1 MAKCKTLPDLDDV
14 LSAYDAATENYPEDL
29 EPDSVEGRRELI
41 SSALNYLK
49 DIGVVPSQQS
59 LKLIQNEL
67 IRNDRDN
74 YDSLFGL
81 AENEKETRD
90 MVEQLWDIVS
100 IDEDAK
106 NIAPE
111 ANDFPQAPIP
121 SISEG
126 VDSIFD
132 NINDQSRFVR
142 HFQNELT
149 RFAFVNYNLNK
160 LISTNKDL
168 NDSIRMYKNQLFQDL
183 AREIG
188 SPVTQ
193 MYVGRDFQLE
203 AYNNLI
209 RDARI
214 YFYEDTKSGTF
225 KSTDQARINAYNK
238 YAILTNFDG
247 FLLRYSKDIIQVARG
262 FVGGHI
268 DPKAGYKYT
277 FNLGKHIKQDYNN
290 ELQDINEHVNGAV
303 QMFVNSIPMVDETNK
318 PTGQYVEFKAF
329 NSLIR
334 IFRNIS
340 ENNPG
345 ITREIRNNPREA
357 IKEIVNIAYNNQKTY
372 FKGNDATLYP
382 TFRSVRYAVFDTNN
396 PSSLAILERSLQS
409 PDQMNLF
416 SMILNHIN
424 KTSPV
429 SYLQYKYN
437 PDTGNYV
444 VSYLDSESITQKRT
458 DLEKHLMIQSTYD
471 NYSDAFAKHSIV
483 PVTEQNGIVRGISFV
498 ISGSNYSY
506 TLSNRSLAKN
516 GQVVTDFKSELL
528 GNKDGWGQFLTDVM
542 KKPIDPTFLETASEV
557 NEADDLE
564 GFLNVAMATI
574 INADAKDWAKK
585 EGVTLK
591 DILSDRYPSII
602 PDRGKV
608 STYYDKKLDS
618 LRIGGV
624 LNGLSGLIA
633 LSRTIAANNRDTIK
647 SYVKNADGNNLPKYR
662 LTSAGNDDAYIL
674 NDIRNHA
681 NLNPSNPMNNNLFV
695 TTEGLLTGTAIKTD
709 FTNSE
714 GTSKNVFKMQ
724 ANELLYSQFI
734 FDYLQTRNKNS
745 SNRQSNELAGVVAIQ
760 PTTYSDK
767 SNIWVKLIDLYK
779 QINFKDMYGTEVT
792 NKQISEMSV
801 QEVNQLRF
809 STLHG
814 MYQELQNQLVEDY
827 ENLFLAVNGVYADRG
842 ELDETDYK
850 QLDPAVKDLVE
861 KRTQYIGDDGSYEYY
876 WFKDGLTVKDFVP
889 LIPKLSVDAIH
900 QAVHFIQLNG
910 GDITILPEVH
920 FTPTK
925 KGLSF
930 NTTLLENIRNYSLKD
945 KSKEST
951 LDNISD
957 SYWTKKKEE
966 DKLYA
971 LTLKMSDVRFD
982 LYDEFGNEIKSI
994 TDNIDL
1000 SAPQTEF
1007 IDRLTAKSKAAL
1019 YDKLKIES
1027 DKNATY
1033 GNIWVNNRTQR
1044 LNNYYIL
1051 KKNGTKYDVVE
1062 DVDLME
1068 AAGNTDYEV
1077 VLNPDLD
1084 LYKSIDNLVSD
1095 NYNAAT
1101 IGLPFLHPAKKAAV
1115 SNDASLIDKIHEEAA
1130 RTTAMYKRG
1139 VVVGATIHPFIKG
1152 KITGIPETYKL
1163 AVIEDLKTPVFNV
1176 QGDDEGATQFDG
1188 GIFLNPMIARYEQ
1201 NSLEE
1206 IEMSPIHRK
1215 PLGYFSL
1222 SNYMSSGLL
1231 KCATFAVTNEYLRT
1245 AQSGDVIGNSLLK
1258 QMLDVQWDIPNLD
1271 VTVDRNGR
1279 KISYNGQMYRDIN
1292 TLKYWFI
1299 NDIQKVNKIGYDE
1312 NGKLDNT
1319 YEITR
1324 TQMSKDGIFLKANGK
1339 NIQKKIRVKIDTN
1352 YDLWMALGGEF
1363 SLSRDGK
1370 TLKESESSLDKLTE
1384 VGNLVAF
1391 DRNNINNIPLIQEA
1405 KKNGVKINVYPSGF
1419 DVDVSQN
1426 TYYQPMKFSGIAYL
1440 ATTGSVKNGMANVN
1454 PGRLFR
1460 NGYNPNIQTLE
1471 DSDRIVYG
1479 HPAIGKTYAKARHD
1493 SFLSIDDDYDNAIKE
1508 FINKRLK
1515 DGQTRQD
1522 YKREAPEEYKQFMLG
1537 LYETAKFRAFEE
1549 GKRLFFSN
1557 TVILQALDEAGR
1569 LDEIDKA
1576 LTLGREEFVQRDT
1589 QRDSFGKENAIDWKN
1604 TIDSYLNKIP
1614 DKLVN
1619 VGRNYLL
1626 DILDNTQK
1634 RKQRSDLTYIT
1645 IKPDF
1650 IGIQLNA
1657 EHSVDEAE
1665 VSEMTQVISALE
1677 QMSTSHG
1684 MANQVYEDIGRVIA
1698 RGLKEYNFDANSE
1711 EDKTRVYKILG
1722 RDLLRTFSTGDKDR
1736 LGLAGAYMEL
1746 VKKDILSDKS
1756 LDNMTY
1762 KIPFDDNNIFGVF
1775 TNGFTNGINRDI
1787 IKRKYA
1793 GLQAILNPSHDIV
1806 TVYDGPNGGV
1816 LKYSDILKAVDT
1828 PAQRDAIFNAMDTEV
1843 EIGEIRAGDWIEI
1856 DRGGGPE
1863 VLKVLNYRN
1872 NAPGKIGIID
1882 LKDLR
1887 LQGYLGVKRL
1897 GSRGRNLRSANHIIK
1912 LVDGTNSNGFIT
1924 FDAYDLDTSRLS
1936 WDIKLQKGKW
1946 EEFVKADP
1954 ARLQAWNEIVQRI
1967 QDKFGKTITFN
1978 TDKGEIN
1985 GYLRD
1990 LITDDLAEISNG
2002 RYRIPVAYRS
2012 GNEIF
2017 AQVAEDRFDANEL
2030 AIGKNTASKFG
2041 LKIGDSFGEIEKTG
2055 PLFFERRQKDIIH
2068 TDIGSNNYD
2077 MYFVKNNKQHLH
2089 VMLSNNPTSKA
2100 RIDTLIKDGIM
2111 VEDKGV
2117 EKTTINGKN
2126 YVIVDGNIGYK
2137 IDDDS
2142 KFYNYITSAGESRQ
2156 VLVTSNVDTLRGID
2170 KSKLYSNAIYRYTSD
2185 NIATMFPLQID
2196 SMFTALEDKPILQEW
2211 YDALKES
2218 ESEQDK
2224 YDLANEINAQSALN
2238 LESRIKKSAQGVYTS
2253 WQEALKF
2260 IVARIPS
2267 QSMQSF
2273 MNMKVA
2279 MFTESETNICYVPV
2293 EQIWYQ
2299 GSDFDIDKA
2308 FMLGASIS
2316 NQGMYYNWSP
2326 LFNFNSQELLSISHD
2341 LPFPTGFHYFLDNEI
2356 GTPLEGDY
2364 SELLGKTYE
2373 EITTNPILYRQLVNL
2388 TREVAKFPAMGNS
2401 QMVRISGLTEELIE
2415 LLNIHNSYEL
2425 GENDYQEAIKNK
2437 VFNALWRIGA
2447 DVKNVVS
2454 ATSPISM
2461 GPAQD
2466 AAEASTSGQF
2476 SKLVSNENPGAR
2488 VILQYQ
2494 NSIGKDGIGVYATG
2508 IKVFSILLNYYNEKL
2523 AKADKENLSRYT
2535 FYNKD
2540 SENKGIIEVYD
2551 NDGQKHIIQQSPTL
2565 PNVKID
2571 PLSNPELLDLAEAVV
2586 KRGFQEDVFLTDS
2599 VLLSAATDNAKELI
2613 LEKINAG
2620 PDLASVYIYLF
2631 ATGVD
2636 FKTASDFMT
2645 TRAVTMAQ
2653 NKAKTDILYVN
2664 GKKNSLE
2671 KAVEYYTSFANPD
2684 NYIPQI
2690 YQQSIIDW
2698 GNNAIAKLA
2707 NDPEV
2712 GAEIKEIMK
2721 TETRFFHILSE
2732 VKNPAV
2738 FDKLLDTA
2746 YNSTSPLKI
2755 YKKDLAK
2762 KKSRA
2767 ELEMEWEMAMDSEED
2782 WMQSEDSEDFR
2793 VFNIGEDKA
2802 SKLKYI
2808 FSRYVDELRRR
2819 RNELSTLTEGD
2830 LHNMKVLLELKQKSD
2845 ELTRLGRLGSLN
2857 QGIKTKLMDKIKY
2870 INQIESFVNR
2880 KFAKFN
2886 NDNELSSDD
2895 VGYLPPSFNL
2905 IEFIQNPEYKKEMI
2919 DAYEQ
2924 AKDTFNILD
2933 IITSVPHFNEML
2945 NAMAVDNRVLS
2956 FYASKY
2962 ALTKNLAMSALH
2974 NRALNQLT
2982 AKDMSEINRFISDVT
2997 IVKFLKSELNN
3008 KIALAPGSKMYNGL
3022 GKVVPVPTS
3031 GKVIDFANVFDR
3043 ATFKMWFEQ
3052 EFIPN
3057 MKATNP
3063 TNKFIQA
3070 LTSTYFKNSFQDY
3083 NFLYKLPIDLGNL
3096 EQESNEIA
3104 YSNYLKAFDEIKYT
3118 RPLPDVNLTM
3128 GDLFFLYNLLVSK
3141 NSFGDNTLTKIFEN
3155 SLNIKNKNDEIEV
3168 KNSLLLKFMDFEAK
3182 LNPNLN
3188 DQTNGLIEG
3197 EDYKLDDLYVRLI
3210 KYNEPN
3216 GTRFTKEFDSTEG
3229 KIVIKENKYGEKSTL
3244 DLFTDNNT
3252 MLLPFLTKGFTRL
3265 ASETKQD
3272 LISKLVNLI
3281 SNNKAEIKL
3290 TCDE

>member
-1 MAKCKTLPDLDDV
+1 MIKCRIIPELV
-14 LSAYDAATENYPEDL
+14 EIWSAYDTAAENFPDTL
-29 EPDSVEGRRELI
+29 EPDSVEGRREII
-41 SSALNYLK
+41 SSALNYIK
-49 DIGVVPSQQS
+49 DNGVVPSQQS
-59 LKLIQNEL
+59 LGMLQNEL
-67 IRNDRDN
+67 IRYDRDN
-74 YDSLFGL
+74 YEGLFGF
-81 AENEKETRD
+81 ATNEKETRD
-90 MVEQLWDIVS
+90 LIEQNWDIVS

-126 VDSIFD
+126 LDSIFD

-160 LISTNKDL
+160 LISTNRDL
-168 NDSIRMYKNQLFQDL
+168 NDSIRMYKNQIFQEL
-183 AREIG
+183 AKEIG

-193 MYVGRDFQLE
+193 MYAGREFQLE

-214 YFYEDTKSGTF
+214 YFFEDVKDGVF
-225 KSTDQARINAYNK
+225 VSTDQDRINAYNK
-238 YAILTNFDG
+238 YVMLTNFDG
-247 FLLRYSKDIIQVARG
+247 FLLRYSKNIIQVARG

-303 QMFVNSIPMVDETNK
+303 QMFVNSIPMVDEHNN
-318 PTGQYVEFKAF
+318 PTGQYVEFKTF
-329 NSLIR
+329 NSLTR

-357 IKEIVNIAYNNQKTY
+357 IKEIINIAYNNSKTY

-382 TFRSVRYAVFDTNN
+382 TFRSVRRAVFDITN
-396 PSSLAILERSLQS
+396 PSSLASLESSITS

-416 SMILNHIN
+416 SMVLNHIN

-437 PDTGNYV
+437 PETGKYV
-444 VSYLDSESITQKRT
+444 VSYLDSEAISQKRT

-471 NYSDAFAKHSIV
+471 NFFDIFSKHSIA
-483 PVTEQNGIVRGISFV
+483 PVEDADGVVSNITFNIGGAHYNYNLSNKALTKNGTIVQDYLSEL
-498 ISGSNYSY
+498 
-506 TLSNRSLAKN
+506 LSNRS
-516 GQVVTDFKSELL
+516 
-528 GNKDGWGQFLTDVM
+528 GWGQFFSDVM
-542 KKPIDPTFLETASEV
+542 RKPIDATFIETATEV
-557 NEADDLE
+557 NDAEDLK

-574 INADAKDWAKK
+574 VNADAKDAAVKAG
-585 EGVTLK
+585 ETLK
-591 DILSDRYPSII
+591 DVVSTRYSRIVPEDS
-602 PDRGKV
+602 KA
-608 STYYDKKLDS
+608 STYYDRRLDS

-624 LNGLSGLIA
+624 LDGLRGLIA
-633 LSRTIAANNRDTIK
+633 LSRTIAANNRDTTK

-674 NDIRNHA
+674 NDIRSAA
-681 NLNPSNPMNNNLFV
+681 NFNPKNPMNSNLFIS
-695 TTEGLLTGTAIKTD
+695 TDGLLTGTALKTD

-714 GTSKNVFKMQ
+714 GTSKNIFKMQ
-724 ANELLYSQFI
+724 ANELLYSQFV
-734 FDYLQTRNKNS
+734 FDYLQTRDKNS
-745 SNRQSNELAGVVAIQ
+745 ANRQSNELAGIVAIQ

-767 SNIWVKLIDLYK
+767 SNIWVKLVDLYK
-779 QINFKDMYGTEVT
+779 TLSFKDIYGNNLFEGKSLSDLTVNE
-792 NKQISEMSV
+792 I
-801 QEVNQLRF
+801 NQLRF

-814 MYQELQNQLVEDY
+814 MYQGLANQLVEDY
-827 ENLFLAVNGVYADRG
+827 KLLFTASNGVFVNELG
-842 ELDETDYK
+842 EYDETDYK
-850 QLDPAVKDLVE
+850 QLSPEVRALME

-876 WFKDGLTVKDFVP
+876 DFKEDLTVEDFIP
-889 LIPKLSVDAIH
+889 LLSKLDTDTIH
-900 QAVHFIQLNG
+900 NAVYMLQSQGI
-910 GDITILPEVH
+910 DITVLPEVH
-920 FTPTK
+920 YIQTK
-925 KGLSF
+925 KGLAF
-930 NTTLLENIRNYSLKD
+930 NTTLLENIRNYSLKNKD
-945 KSKEST
+945 NQST

-957 SYWTKKKEE
+957 SYWTKKREE

-971 LTLKMSDVRFD
+971 LTLKMSDVKFD
-982 LYDEFGNEIKSI
+982 LYDEFGKEI
-994 TDNIDL
+994 TTLTENIDRTA
-1000 SAPQTEF
+1000 SQKDF
-1007 IDRLTAKSKAAL
+1007 VDRLTPKAKQEL
-1019 YDKLKIES
+1019 YNKLHIES
-1027 DKNATY
+1027 DEKATY
-1033 GNIWVNNRTQR
+1033 ENIWIDNRTQR

-1051 KKNGTKYDVVE
+1051 KKNGSKYDIVE
-1062 DVDLME
+1062 DVDFMKV
-1068 AAGNTDYEV
+1068 AGNTDYEV

-1115 SNDASLIDKIHEEAA
+1115 TNDASLIDKINEEAA

-1152 KITGIPETYKL
+1152 KITGIPDTYKL

-1176 QGDDEGATQFDG
+1176 QGDDDGATQFDG

-1222 SNYMSSGLL
+1222 SNYLSSGLL
-1231 KCATFAVTNEYLRT
+1231 KCATFAVTNEYLRA
-1245 AQSGDVIGNSLLK
+1245 AQTGDVIGNSLLK

-1271 VTVDRNGR
+1271 ITVDRNGR

-1292 TLKYWFI
+1292 TLKYWSI
-1299 NDIQKVNKIGYDE
+1299 NNIEKLNKIGYDE
-1312 NGKLDNT
+1312 NGNLDNT

-1324 TQMSKDGIFLKANGK
+1324 TQIDKNGQALKRDGSI
-1339 NIQKKIRVKIDTN
+1339 ITEKIKVRIDTN

-1363 SLSRDGK
+1363 SVSRDGK

-1384 VGNLVAF
+1384 VGNQVAF
-1391 DRNNINNIPLIQEA
+1391 NRNNIDDIPLIQEA
-1405 KKNGVKINVYPSGF
+1405 RRHGARIDIYPTGF
-1419 DVDVSQN
+1419 DEDVSQN

-1440 ATTGSVKNGMANVN
+1440 ATAGAVKNGMANVN
-1454 PGRLFR
+1454 PGRLFK
-1460 NGYNPNIQTLE
+1460 NGYNPNIQALE
-1471 DSDRIVYG
+1471 DSDRVIYG

-1493 SFLSIDDDYDNAIKE
+1493 SFLSFDDDYGNAIKG
-1508 FINKRLK
+1508 FIDKRLK
-1515 DGQTRQD
+1515 EGQTRQD
-1522 YKREAPEEYKQFMLG
+1522 YKREAPEEYRQFLLG
-1537 LYETAKFRAFEE
+1537 LYETAKARANEE
-1549 GKRLFFSN
+1549 GKRLFFSDS
-1557 TVILQALDEAGR
+1557 ILLQALDETGR
-1569 LDEIDKA
+1569 LEEIDKA
-1576 LTLGREEFVQRDT
+1576 LSMNPDEFVDRSRNRGEVDDANT
-1589 QRDSFGKENAIDWKN
+1589 KDWKN
-1604 TIDSYLNKIP
+1604 KIDLYLNKIP
-1614 DKLVN
+1614 DRIVN

-1626 DILDNTQK
+1626 DILDNT
-1634 RKQRSDLTYIT
+1634 RKKHQRSQLTYIN

-1698 RGLKEYNFDANSE
+1698 RGLREYNFDANSE

-1756 LDNMTY
+1756 LQDMAY

-1806 TVYDGPNGGV
+1806 TVYDGPDGGI
-1816 LKYSDILKAVDT
+1816 LKYSDILGRVNT
-1828 PAQRDAIFNAMDTEV
+1828 PAERDAIFRKMDTEV
-1843 EIGEIRAGDWIEI
+1843 EIGEIRAGDWISI
-1856 DRGGGPE
+1856 QGGEP
-1863 VLKVLNYRN
+1863 VKVLNYRSKV
-1872 NAPGKIGIID
+1872 PGTIGIID
-1882 LKDLR
+1882 LKDMR
-1887 LQGYLGVKRL
+1887 LNGILSVKRL
-1897 GSRGRNLRSANHIIK
+1897 GSKGRNLRSANHVIK
-1912 LVDGTNSNGFIT
+1912 LVDGSSSNGFTT

-1936 WDIKLQKGKW
+1936 WDLKEKNW
-1946 EEFVKADP
+1946 ADNVKNNP
-1954 ARLQAWNEIVQRI
+1954 TQLQAWNEIVQRI
-1967 QDKFGKTITFN
+1967 QDKYGRTITFN

-1990 LITDDLAEISNG
+1990 LITDDLAEIAQG

-2012 GNEIF
+2012 GENIF

-2041 LKIGDSFGEIEKTG
+2041 LKIGDSLSEIETTG
-2055 PLFFERRQKDIIH
+2055 PLFFERRQREILN

-2089 VMLSNNPTSKA
+2089 VMLSNNPASKA
-2100 RIDTLIKDGIM
+2100 RIDSLIKDGIM

-2117 EKTTINGKN
+2117 EKTTVNGKN
-2126 YVIVDGNIGYK
+2126 YVIVDGQIGYR

-2156 VLVTSNVDTLRGID
+2156 VLVTSDVDTLRGID
-2170 KSKLYSNAIYRYTSD
+2170 KSKLYSNAVYRYSSG
-2185 NIATMFPLQID
+2185 NIATLFPLQIN
-2196 SMFTALEDKPILQEW
+2196 SMFTSLEDKAILEEW
-2211 YDALKES
+2211 YDALKEA
-2218 ESEQDK
+2218 ETEQDK
-2224 YDLANEINAQSALN
+2224 YDIANEVNEQTALN
-2238 LESRIKKSAQGVYTS
+2238 LERRIKKSAQDTFTS

-2316 NQGMYYNWSP
+2316 NQGIYYNWSP

-2341 LPFPTGFHYFLDNEI
+2341 LPFPTGYKYFLDNEV
-2356 GTPLEGDY
+2356 GFPLEGDY
-2364 SELLGKTYE
+2364 SNLLGKTYD
-2373 EITTNPILYRQLVNL
+2373 EITHDPVLFRSLVNL
-2388 TREVAKFPAMGNS
+2388 MREVSKFPPSGNAN
-2401 QMVRISGLTEELIE
+2401 MVKIAGLDEELID
-2415 LLNIHNSYEL
+2415 LIGIHNEYEL
-2425 GENDYQEAIKNK
+2425 GEADYQEAIKNK

-2466 AAEASTSGQF
+2466 AAAASTSGQF

-2523 AKADKENLSRYT
+2523 SKATEDNLNRYT
-2535 FYNKD
+2535 FYNEN
-2540 SENKGIIEVYD
+2540 SENKGTIEVYD
-2551 NDGQKHIIQQSPTL
+2551 NEGNKHIIQQSPTL
-2565 PNVKID
+2565 PNVKVD
-2571 PLSNPELLDLAEAVV
+2571 PTTNPALLSLAEAII

-2653 NKAKTDILYVN
+2653 NKAKTNILYID
-2664 GKKNSLE
+2664 GKRNNLDR
-2671 KAVEYYTSFANPD
+2671 AVKYYTELADPD
-2684 NYIPQI
+2684 SYIPQI

-2698 GNNAIAKLA
+2698 GNDTLAKLS
-2707 NDPEV
+2707 NDPEI
-2712 GAEIKEIMK
+2712 GAELKEIMK
-2721 TETRFFHILSE
+2721 TETKFYNILNKITNQK
-2732 VKNPAV
+2732 V
-2738 FDKLLDTA
+2738 LDAILDYA
-2746 YNSTSPLKI
+2746 YNSNTPLKI
-2755 YKKDLAK
+2755 YKKELAK

-2767 ELEMEWEMAMDSEED
+2767 ELELEWEGALEAEED

-2793 VFNIGEDKA
+2793 VYNTGENKA
-2802 SKLKYI
+2802 EQLRYI
-2808 FSRYVDELRRR
+2808 FSRYVNELKRRR
-2819 RNELSTLTEGD
+2819 TELNTLTDGD

-2880 KFAKFN
+2880 KFTSFN
-2886 NDNELSSDD
+2886 KENELSPDD
-2895 VGYLPPSFNL
+2895 EGYITPNFNL
-2905 IEFIQNPEYKKEMI
+2905 IEFIQNPEYKQEMI

-2945 NAMAVDNRVLS
+2945 NAMAVDDKLLG

-2962 ALTKNLAMSALH
+2962 TLTKNLAMSALH
-2974 NRALNQLT
+2974 AKAIGQLT
-2982 AKDMSEINRFISDVT
+2982 PKDMGEINRFVSDVT
-2997 IVKFLKSELNN
+2997 IVKFLKTELAN
-3008 KIALAPGSKMYNGL
+3008 KISLSPGSKMYNSL
-3022 GKVVPVPTS
+3022 GKVVPVATS
-3031 GKVIDFANVFDR
+3031 GKIIDFANVYDR

-3057 MKATNP
+3057 MKAMNP
-3063 TNKFIQA
+3063 KNKFIQA

-3118 RPLPDVNLTM
+3118 RPLPDVNMTT

-3141 NSFGDNTLTKIFEN
+3141 NAFGDNTLTKIFEN
-3155 SLNIKNKNDEIEV
+3155 SLSMKTKNDEVEV
-3168 KNSLLLKFMDFEAK
+3168 RNSLLLKFMDFEAK
-3182 LNPNLN
+3182 QNPNLN
-3188 DQTNGLIEG
+3188 EGTNGLVEG

-3216 GTRFTKEFDSTEG
+3216 GTRFTKEYDNDAG
-3229 KIVIKENKYGEKSTL
+3229 KIVIKESNYGEKSTL

-3265 ASETKQD
+3265 ATETKND

>member
-1 MAKCKTLPDLDDV
+1 MIKCKLIPDLEDIGA
-14 LSAYDAATENYPEDL
+14 AYDVAIENYPENL

-41 SSALNYLK
+41 SSALNYIK
-49 DIGVVPSQQS
+49 DNGVVPSQQS
-59 LKLIQNEL
+59 VKLIQNEL
-67 IRNDRDN
+67 IRIDRDN

-81 AENEKETRD
+81 AENEKETAD
-90 MVEQLWDIVS
+90 LVEQLWDIIS
-100 IDEDAK
+100 IDRDAK

-121 SISEG
+121 SINEG

-149 RFAFVNYNLNK
+149 RFAFVNYNINK
-160 LISTNKDL
+160 LISTNRDL
-168 NDSIRMYKNQLFQDL
+168 NDSIRMYKNQMFQDL

-193 MYVGRDFQLE
+193 MYAGREFQLD

-214 YFYEDTKSGTF
+214 YFFEDVKNGVF
-225 KSTDQARINAYNK
+225 KSTDQDRINAYYK
-238 YAILTNFDG
+238 YVMLTNFDG

-268 DPKAGYKYT
+268 EPKAGFKYT

-303 QMFVNSIPMVDETNK
+303 QMFVNSIPMVDEHNV
-318 PTGQYVEFKAF
+318 PTGQYVEFKTF
-329 NSLIR
+329 NSLTR
-334 IFRNIS
+334 IFRDIS

-357 IKEIVNIAYNNQKTY
+357 IKEIVNIAYNNSKTY

-382 TFRSVRYAVFDTNN
+382 TFRSVRRAVFDMNN
-396 PSSLAILERSLQS
+396 PSSLAVLESSLQS

-437 PDTGNYV
+437 PDTGNYI

-471 NYSDAFAKHSIV
+471 NYSDIFAKHSIS
-483 PVTEQNGIVRGISFV
+483 PIGDSDGTVTGINFS
-498 ISGSNYSY
+498 ISGADYTY
-506 TLSNRSLAKN
+506 TLATKNLTKN
-516 GQVVTDFKSELL
+516 GQLVTDFQVELL
-528 GNKDGWGQFLTDVM
+528 GNKDGWGHFFSDVM
-542 KKPIDPTFLETASEV
+542 RKPIDPTFLETATEV
-557 NEADDLE
+557 NDTDDLK
-564 GFLNVAMATI
+564 GFLNVAMVTI
-574 INADAKDWAKK
+574 INADAKAQAVKD
-585 EGVTLK
+585 GLTLK
-591 DILSDRYPSII
+591 DILSERYPTII
-602 PDRGKV
+602 PENSKA
-608 STYYDKKLDS
+608 STYYDRKLDS
-618 LRIGGV
+618 LRIGG
-624 LNGLSGLIA
+624 LLDGLRGLIA
-633 LSRTIAANNRDTIK
+633 LSRTIAANNRDTTK

-674 NDIRNHA
+674 NDIRNSA
-681 NLNPSNPMNNNLFV
+681 FLNPSNPMNSNLFV

-709 FTNSE
+709 FTNQE
-714 GTSKNVFKMQ
+714 GSSKNVFKMQ
-724 ANELLYSQFI
+724 ANELLYSQFVL
-734 FDYLQTRNKNS
+734 DYLQTRDKNS
-745 SNRQSNELAGVVAIQ
+745 LDRLSNELAGVVAIQ

-767 SNIWVKLIDLYK
+767 SNIWVKLINLYK
-779 QINFKDMYGTEVT
+779 KVDFKDIYGTEVT
-792 NKQISEMSV
+792 AKQLSEMSV
-801 QEVNQLRF
+801 QEINQLRF

-814 MYQELQNQLVEDY
+814 MYQGLQNQLVDDY
-827 ENLFLAVNGVYADRG
+827 MKLFLAINGVYADRG

-850 QLDPAVKDLVE
+850 QLDPDIKALVE
-861 KRTQYIGDDGSYEYY
+861 KRTQYVGDGSYEYY
-876 WFKDGLTVKDFVP
+876 WFKDGLTVEDFIP
-889 LIPKLSVDAIH
+889 LIPKLSVDVIH

-920 FTPTK
+920 FTNIK
-925 KGLSF
+925 KKLGF

-945 KSKEST
+945 KSKETT
-951 LDNISD
+951 LDNIGD

-994 TDNIDL
+994 TGNIDVT
-1000 SAPQTEF
+1000 APQTEF

-1019 YDKLKIES
+1019 YDRLKIES
-1027 DKNATY
+1027 DKDATY

-1044 LNNYYIL
+1044 LNNFYIL
-1051 KKNGTKYDVVE
+1051 KKNGTKYDIVE
-1062 DVDLME
+1062 NVDLME

-1115 SNDASLIDKIHEEAA
+1115 GNDAPLIDKIHEEAA

-1176 QGDDEGATQFDG
+1176 QGDEDGATQFDG

-1245 AQSGDVIGNSLLK
+1245 AQSGEVIGNSLLK

-1271 VTVDRNGR
+1271 ITVDRNGR

-1299 NDIQKVNKIGYDE
+1299 NDIQKVNKIGFDE

-1324 TQMSKDGIFLKANGK
+1324 SQMDKNGNLLKVDGKSVQ
-1339 NIQKKIRVKIDTN
+1339 QKIKVKIDTN

-1370 TLKESESSLDKLTE
+1370 TLKESEASLDKLTE

-1391 DRNNINNIPLIQEA
+1391 DRNNLNNIPLIQEA
-1405 KKNGVKINVYPSGF
+1405 KKNGVKINVYPSGV
-1419 DVDVSQN
+1419 DADVSQN

-1440 ATTGSVKNGMANVN
+1440 ATAGAVKNGMANVN

-1471 DSDRIVYG
+1471 DSDRIIYG

-1493 SFLSIDDDYDNAIKE
+1493 SFLSFDDDYGDAIRN
-1508 FINKRLK
+1508 FIDKRLK
-1515 DGQTRQD
+1515 EGQTRQD
-1522 YKREAPEEYKQFMLG
+1522 YKKEAPEEYKQFLLG
-1537 LYETAKFRAFEE
+1537 LYETLKARAAEE
-1549 GKRLFFSN
+1549 DKRLFFSDK
-1557 TVILQALDEAGR
+1557 VLLQALDESGK
-1569 LDEIDKA
+1569 LEEIDKV
-1576 LTLGREEFVQRDT
+1576 LNVETEEFVKRVKQRGGTDEANI
-1589 QRDSFGKENAIDWKN
+1589 RDWKN
-1604 TIDSYLNKIP
+1604 GINSYLNKLP
-1614 DKLVN
+1614 DRIVN

-1711 EDKTRVYKILG
+1711 EDKTKVYKILG

-1736 LGLAGAYMEL
+1736 LGLAGAFMEL
-1746 VKKDILSDKS
+1746 VRKDILSDKS
-1756 LDNMTY
+1756 LEDMTY

-1787 IKRKYA
+1787 IKRKYS

-1806 TVYDGPNGGV
+1806 TVYDGPDGGI
-1816 LKYSDILKAVDT
+1816 LKYSDILKRVDT
-1828 PAQRDAIFNAMDTEV
+1828 PAQRDAVFSAMDTEV
-1843 EIGEIRAGDWIEI
+1843 EIGEIRAGDWIQI
-1856 DRGGGPE
+1856 DRGGGIE
-1863 VLKVLNYRN
+1863 TLQVLNYRN
-1872 NAPGKIGIID
+1872 NAPGKIGLID

-1887 LQGYLGVKRL
+1887 LKGFLGVKRL

-1912 LVDGTNSNGFIT
+1912 LVDGANSNGFTT

-1936 WDIKLQKGKW
+1936 WDIQLQKGKW
-1946 EEFVKADP
+1946 EDFVKADP
-1954 ARLQAWNEIVQRI
+1954 ARLQAWNEVVQRVN
-1967 QDKFGKTITFN
+1967 DKFGKTITFN
-1978 TDKGEIN
+1978 TDKNEIN

-1990 LITDDLAEISNG
+1990 LITDDLTEVSNG

-2012 GNEIF
+2012 GNEIY

-2041 LKIGDSFGEIEKTG
+2041 LKIGDSLDEIERTG
-2055 PLFFERRQKDIIH
+2055 PLFFERRQRDIIN

-2100 RIDTLIKDGIM
+2100 RIDSLIKDGIM

-2117 EKTTINGKN
+2117 ETTTVNGKN

-2196 SMFTALEDKPILQEW
+2196 SMFTALEDKPALQEW

-2218 ESEQDK
+2218 QSEQDK
-2224 YDLANEINAQSALN
+2224 YILASEINEETATN
-2238 LESRIKKSAQGVYTS
+2238 LENRIKKSAQDIYTS

-2316 NQGMYYNWSP
+2316 NQGLYYNWSP

-2364 SELLGKTYE
+2364 SELIGKTYE
-2373 EITTNPILYRQLVNL
+2373 EITTNPLLFRQLVNL
-2388 TREVAKFPAMGNS
+2388 TREAAKFPAIGNS
-2401 QMVRISGLTEELIE
+2401 RMVRISGLSEELIE

-2425 GENDYQEAIKNK
+2425 GESDYQEAIKNK
-2437 VFNALWRIGA
+2437 VFNALWRIGS

-2461 GPAQD
+2461 GPAQE
-2466 AAEASTSGQF
+2466 AADASTSGQF

-2523 AKADKENLSRYT
+2523 AKATEENLPRYT
-2535 FYNKD
+2535 FYNEN
-2540 SENKGIIEVYD
+2540 SENKGTIEVYD
-2551 NDGQKHIIQQSPTL
+2551 NDGEKHIIQQSPTL
-2565 PNVKID
+2565 PNVKVD
-2571 PLSNPELLDLAEAVV
+2571 PFSNPALVSLAESIA

-2664 GKKNSLE
+2664 GKKNSLD
-2671 KAVEYYTSFANPD
+2671 KAVEYYTDYANPD
-2684 NYIPQI
+2684 SYIPQI

-2698 GNNAIAKLA
+2698 GNGTLAKLA
-2707 NDPEV
+2707 TDPEV
-2712 GAEIKEIMK
+2712 GEEIKEIMK
-2721 TETRFFHILSE
+2721 TETRFYHVLSK
-2732 VKNPAV
+2732 VTNPEI
-2738 FDKLLDTA
+2738 FDKLLEIA
-2746 YNSTSPLKI
+2746 YNSKSPLKI
-2755 YKKDLAK
+2755 YKKDLAR

-2767 ELEMEWEMAMDSEED
+2767 ELEAEWEMSLDSEED

-2793 VFNIGEDKA
+2793 AFNTGEDKA
-2802 SKLKYI
+2802 SKLRFI

-2819 RNELSTLTEGD
+2819 RTELNSLTEGD
-2830 LHNMKVLLELKQKSD
+2830 LHNMKVLLDLKKKSD

-2870 INQIESFVNR
+2870 INQIESFINR
-2880 KFAKFN
+2880 KFANFN
-2886 NDNELSSDD
+2886 KEHELGPDD
-2895 VGYLPPSFNL
+2895 IGYLPPSFNL

-2974 NRALNQLT
+2974 SRALNQLT
-2982 AKDMSEINRFISDVT
+2982 PKDMSEINRFISDVT

-3008 KIALAPGSKMYNGL
+3008 KISLAPGSKMYNGL
-3022 GKVVPVPTS
+3022 GKVVPVPTA
-3031 GKVIDFANVFDR
+3031 GKIIDFANVFDR

-3057 MKATNP
+3057 MKSLNP

-3118 RPLPDVNLTM
+3118 RPLPDVDLTM

-3155 SLNIKNKNDEIEV
+3155 SLNIKNKNDELEV
-3168 KNSLLLKFMDFEAK
+3168 KNSLLLKFMDFEGK

-3188 DQTNGLIEG
+3188 DSTQGLIEG

-3216 GTRFTKEFDSTEG
+3216 GTRFTKEFDSDAG
-3229 KIVIKENKYGEKSTL
+3229 KIVIKETKFGEKSTL
-3244 DLFTDNNT
+3244 DMFTDNNT
-3252 MLLPFLTKGFTRL
+3252 MLLPFLTKGFTRI